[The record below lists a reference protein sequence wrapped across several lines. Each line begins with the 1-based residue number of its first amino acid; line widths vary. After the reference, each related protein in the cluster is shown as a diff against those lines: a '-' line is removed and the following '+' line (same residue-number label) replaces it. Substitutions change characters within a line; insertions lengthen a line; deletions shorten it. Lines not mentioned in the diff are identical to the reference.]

1 MFKLVDGVLQLVIKY
16 GAVGHHNHRVKQLLA
31 LVVVE
36 RRQLVGGPGD
46 GVGLTRARAMLGQVL
61 LARAFLTAGRHQPI
75 DQIPLVIARKDQALL
90 SSFLSLP
97 VLLTADLQVDETADD
112 LQQVSRGQHLV
123 PEIVRGVAV
132 AVLGG
137 IVARTALCCPPVK
150 RQKARGIP
158 RQSRGHVRLVL
169 AHRKVDQRPP
179 LKGQQRLRLVGCR
192 VFGQAGFLVLLNG
205 VLHRLL
211 EFALQLQGDN
221 GNAVQKQ
228 HQVDTPRL
236 GLGAGFL
243 KMGLGGIGAV
253 DQLRHHPQNIARVHR
268 LGIRVQAMV
277 GFELAE
283 LKSGGFVAQL
293 VA

>member
-1 MFKLVDGVLQLVIKY
+1 M
-16 GAVGHHNHRVKQLLA
+16 
-31 LVVVE
+31 
-36 RRQLVGGPGD
+36 
-46 GVGLTRARAMLGQVL
+46 
-61 LARAFLTAGRHQPI
+61 
-75 DQIPLVIARKDQALL
+75 
-90 SSFLSLP
+90 
-97 VLLTADLQVDETADD
+97 DETADN
-112 LQQVSRGQHLV
+112 LQQVGRGQHLV

-137 IVARTALCCPPVK
+137 IVARTALGRAPVK
-150 RQKARGIP
+150 RQKARITPLQPG
-158 RQSRGHVRLVL
+158 GHVGLVL

-283 LKSGGFVAQL
+283 LKSGGLIPQL
-293 VA
+293 VAQHPQGAKSAQALVRCLRVRLAELGGQLVDKRLLRVGRVELLVFLPAFWLGGFYIIEAV